1 VASKKVIKIKCEGT
15 QYVDFH
21 KLNEF
26 QEDIK
31 QSSREDLDKLKEEIK
46 KAFKLPFSLWKN
58 KEKWWI
64 LDGHQRK
71 KALTE
76 LEKEGW
82 CVPLL
87 PAVEIKAGTKA
98 EAKKNVLLFISQT
111 GEVDKDKLKI
121 YVEQYKIELKNIV
134 IRHKEMEIEPIR
146 LNIIENT
153 GLIGTDQKSKYLQ
166 NRMMIKVGDIEF
178 FLKKKDYPE
187 FKIFY
192 KANNQEKIKTLIIK
206 YLKRIVNEVC
216 INRTKKK

>member
-1 VASKKVIKIKCEGT
+1 MAKRKVIKIKCEGT

-21 KLNEF
+21 ELNEF

-46 KAFKLPFSLWKN
+46 KAFRLPFCLWKN

-87 PAVEIKAGTKA
+87 PAVEIKADTEA

-121 YVEQYKIELKNIV
+121 YVEKHKIELKNIV
-134 IRHKEMEIEPIR
+134 IRTKPIN
-146 LNIIENT
+146 LNNDIKKTIHEEEVKPYKRMHILLSFHPDI
-153 GLIGTDQKSKYLQ
+153 LIQV
-166 NRMMIKVGDIEF
+166 KV
-178 FLKKKDYPE
+178 LL
-187 FKIFY
+187 
-192 KANNQEKIKTLIIK
+192 EKIKAIEGVE
-206 YLKRIVNEVC
+206 YEQGEN
-216 INRTKKK
+216 